1 MSKFRFRL
9 ASLQKLRAAVRDERR
24 AQWLEAQAVQTQ
36 WEQRLAELQQ
46 RHAQLRAD
54 RTIAAGPVD
63 VDRLIATQRY
73 ETIVLLEIAQTQ
85 QGLNLARTESE
96 RRRQALQLAER
107 DLRVLEKLEERQ
119 RAEHRLEEER
129 RLQAT
134 LDEIALQRRAEEAET
149 C

>member
-1 MSKFRFRL
+1 MPKFRFRL
-9 ASLQKLRAAVRDERR
+9 ATLQKLRAAVRDERR
-24 AQWLEAQAVQTQ
+24 AQWLEAQAAQAE
-36 WEQRLAELQQ
+36 WAARLTELQR
-46 RHAQLRAD
+46 RHAQLRED

-63 VDRLIATQRY
+63 VDRVIATQRY

-85 QGLNLARTESE
+85 QGLNLAATETE

-119 RAEHRLEEER
+119 RAEHRAEEER

-134 LDEIALQRRAEEAET
+134 LDEVALLRRAQEAEA